1 MTWINYLLCGR
12 QKHFGVVGAFWDGI
26 EIKSATRDDDDDDDD
41 VVESH
46 THWLLLVAERCKKGL
61 SAHRQADSTYIITG
75 MQETRERERERERGP
90 GRIYMWVWEPS
101 N

>member
-41 VVESH
+41 VVGSH
-46 THWLLLVAERCKKGL
+46 THWLLLVAHRRKKGL
-61 SAHRQADSTYIITG
+61 SAHRQADSTYIISLG
-75 MQETRERERERERGP
+75 CKKREKEREKGR